1 MAFTG
6 WPAEALD
13 FYEGLA
19 ADNSKP
25 YWTEHKAT
33 YDEMVYAPMVALLA
47 ELPPE
52 FGAGKIFRPYR
63 DVRFS
68 ADKTPY
74 KTAIAARL
82 EKGGYVQLSADGLA
96 CGRGYYWMAADQ
108 LVRYRRAVAEDRT
121 GKELEALVAAAAKRS
136 IGITGHEQLKTAPRG
151 YPKDHPRVDLLR
163 NKGLVAWQEW
173 PPAAWLGT
181 RKAKDRVIAFLHA
194 TDPLAEWLDAHV
206 GESNA

>member
-13 FYEGLA
+13 FYEGLT
-19 ADNSKP
+19 ADNSKS

-33 YDEMVYAPMVALLA
+33 YDEKVYAPMVALLA
-47 ELPPE
+47 ELEPG

-68 ADKTPY
+68 ADKSPY

-96 CGRGYYWMAADQ
+96 CGRGYYWMASDQ
-108 LVRYRRAVAEDRT
+108 LVRYRKAVAEDRT
-121 GKELEALVAAAAKRS
+121 GKELESIIAVAAKKK

-173 PPAAWLGT
+173 PPAPWLGT
-181 RKAKDRVIAFLHA
+181 GKAKDRVIAFLHA
-194 TDPLAEWLDAHV
+194 TDALAEWLDTNV
-206 GESNA
+206 GESR